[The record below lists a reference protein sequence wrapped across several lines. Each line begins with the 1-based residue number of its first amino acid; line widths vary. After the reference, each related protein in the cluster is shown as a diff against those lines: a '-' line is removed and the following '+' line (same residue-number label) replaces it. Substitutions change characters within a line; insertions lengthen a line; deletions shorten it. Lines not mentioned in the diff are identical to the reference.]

1 MQATAGGRRPEG
13 RFPLGRLFGT
23 ILFMKNRKRPLTS
36 YQAMKHLIGCVDSQG
51 QQLSK
56 QTGKRFTALLVAR
69 RRGRH

>member
-1 MQATAGGRRPEG
+1 
-13 RFPLGRLFGT
+13 LFGT